1 MKKHSTQIFL
11 STILFFVLF
20 TSAAMAQNV
29 RGFYVNGFNSILG
42 NSAAETTLLNYT
54 QANGYN
60 YLCLYSLG
68 SVDMTSAS
76 IKTKLASFIS
86 RAKTQYGV
94 LEVGAAGEIY
104 SFFANYII
112 PYNAGRPA
120 SEKIDVLN
128 FEFEFWIAN
137 TIANQY
143 CAQYLV
149 PNHLS
154 CDSAGAFAFAK
165 TQFSQI
171 DAAAAANGL
180 KSEVYFGWPNQG
192 QMQWYAQR
200 ADRILLHAYRTSD
213 SDIYSYT
220 KARLINIASINTQV
234 EVIIIFSSESIYMG
248 PWLETHAI
256 TKPYETYAAAFA
268 AETGSWKNNIKI
280 NGYQWFKYST
290 MPPTTT
296 NTLAATITANGPVTF
311 CPGGSVILT
320 LTSGS
325 ADTYQWTKNS
335 ANISGATNSSYT
347 ATASGDYAV
356 KISKAGSTGTSSAI
370 TVNANSSIPQPVIT
384 ASGPLTFC
392 PGGNVTLTSSSI
404 TGNHWSTNETTQ
416 SIVVSAAGSYSV
428 TVTSGGCT
436 ATSTSTTVS
445 TSGSISTPVISLNG
459 SSKICPGTG
468 VLLTSSET
476 AAGGYTWS
484 TGETTR
490 SIYVTTAGTFWVK
503 TGTTDCNAQSAD
515 KVITMKSAPA
525 TPTITANGSTNLGE
539 GGTVKLTSS
548 YNVAYSWNTGSSKR
562 YINVTTAGTYYVTVT
577 GSNGCKATSAPK
589 VVTSST
595 CTPPP
600 IPVVISNSSNNF
612 LRTGQSIVLK
622 TTSEGGYLWSSGE
635 HTQSITVTT
644 PGVYSVRT
652 YNGGNCYSTSL
663 PVEIYAEGALG
674 RELYETP
681 TEEGKVT
688 MISYPN
694 PAHGE
699 FTISFNTEIDETCML
714 QVYDLSGR
722 ILMTKEVYA
731 EEGSNML
738 QMDASS
744 LAPGIYVALLTGESL
759 RGQVRFLVQ

>member
-1 MKKHSTQIFL
+1 MPARSPGIVVSLFRKHLNMKKHSTHLFL
-11 STILFFVLF
+11 STILFYVLF
-20 TSAAMAQNV
+20 TAAAQAQNV

-42 NSAAETTLLNYT
+42 NSASETTLLNYT

-76 IKTKLASFIS
+76 NKAKLASFIN

-94 LEVGAAGEIY
+94 TQVGVAGEIY

-120 SEKIDVLN
+120 NEKVDVLN
-128 FEFEFWIAN
+128 FEFEFWITS

-143 CAQYLV
+143 CAQYLT

-165 TQFSQI
+165 SEFAQI
-171 DAAAAANGL
+171 DAACAANGL
-180 KSEVYFGWPNQG
+180 KSEVYFGWPNKG
-192 QMQWYAQR
+192 QMQWFAQR

-220 KARLINIASINTQV
+220 KARLMDISSINSQV

-248 PWLETHAI
+248 PWLQSNPI
-256 TKPYETYAAAFA
+256 TKPYETYSSAFS
-268 AETGSWKNNIKI
+268 AETGTWKANIKLQ
-280 NGYQWFKYST
+280 GFQWFKYST
-290 MPPTTT
+290 MPPTSSNLT
-296 NTLAATITANGPVTF
+296 ATITSNGPVTF
-311 CPGGSVILT
+311 CPGGSVT
-320 LTSGS
+320 LSVTSGV
-325 ADTYQWTKNS
+325 ADTYQWMKNS
-335 ANISGATNSSYT
+335 SNISGATNSTYNANS
-347 ATASGDYAV
+347 SGDFAV
-356 KISKAGSTGTSSAI
+356 KISKAGSTGTSTAI

-384 ASGPLTFC
+384 ASGPLNFC
-392 PGGNVTLTSSSI
+392 PGGSVTLTSSSI

-416 SIVVSAAGSYSV
+416 SIVVTASGNYSV
-428 TVTSGGCT
+428 TVTAGNCT
-436 ATSTSTTVS
+436 ATSTTITVS
-445 TSGSISTPVISLNG
+445 TSGNIATPTITLDG
-459 SSKICPGTG
+459 SSKICPGAG
-468 VLLTSSET
+468 VLLISSET
-476 AAGGYTWS
+476 STGGYTWS
-484 TGETTR
+484 TGETTK

-503 TGTTDCNAQSAD
+503 TGTANCNAQSEG
-515 KVITMKSAPA
+515 KIITMKSAPA

-548 YNVAYSWNTGSSKR
+548 YNVAYLWNTSSSKR

-600 IPVVISNSSNNF
+600 IPVVTSNSQNNF
-612 LRTGQSIVLK
+612 LSTGQSIVLK
-622 TTSEGGYLWSSGE
+622 TASEGGYLWSSGD

-663 PVEIYAEGALG
+663 PFEIYAEGSLG
-674 RELYETP
+674 RGFLQENYGRRQGNHDL
-681 TEEGKVT
+681 
-688 MISYPN
+688 ISES
-694 PAHGE
+694 G
-699 FTISFNTEIDETCML
+699 TRR
-714 QVYDLSGR
+714 VYDF
-722 ILMTKEVYA
+722 I
-731 EEGSNML
+731 
-738 QMDASS
+738 QH
-744 LAPGIYVALLTGESL
+744 
-759 RGQVRFLVQ
+759 